1 MKRLLLVCIGA
12 ATFAAGSEA
21 EIDSQTL
28 LQLLNIRRLY
38 VDKLNGGDTA
48 VQLRDML
55 ITSMQSAKLFILTE
69 NIDKADVIMRGSGE
83 DLVFTDVFSSSDG
96 VNARVTLG
104 SGSTAATRGRGY
116 SVGVGENESSRIQ
129 ERKHEATVSVRL
141 VTKDGDVIWSTTQES
156 TGAKFRGAS
165 ADVADKVTRQLAD
178 DFEKA
183 RKLSTAAANGPK
195 QVTPSAP
202 VR

>member
-1 MKRLLLVCIGA
+1 MKRLLLVCIGTA
-12 ATFAAGSEA
+12 MFAAGSEA

-28 LQLLNIRRLY
+28 LQLLNIRRVY

-83 DLVFTDVFSSSDG
+83 DLVFTDVFSSSDA

-129 ERKHEATVSVRL
+129 ERT
-141 VTKDGDVIWSTTQES
+141 W
-156 TGAKFRGAS
+156 
-165 ADVADKVTRQLAD
+165 
-178 DFEKA
+178 
-183 RKLSTAAANGPK
+183 
-195 QVTPSAP
+195 
-202 VR
+202 